1 MLEMRRIWP
10 RCVRIH
16 SSSCTANLGPQ
27 AFQELAK
34 GERTAA
40 ALENQ
45 LSQMEERIEA
55 LLAQAEREQQEVQD
69 AKSGKGTSETSSQ
82 TQQSDKGNGE
92 GK

>member
-1 MLEMRRIWP
+1 MLETRQIWL
-10 RCVRIH
+10 RCVYIH
-16 SSSCTANLGPQ
+16 LSFCPANLGPQ

-55 LLAQAEREQQEVQD
+55 LLAQAEREQKEVQD
-69 AKSGKGTSETSSQ
+69 AKSGKGTSEASSQ
-82 TQQSDKGNGE
+82 NQQSDKGSGE